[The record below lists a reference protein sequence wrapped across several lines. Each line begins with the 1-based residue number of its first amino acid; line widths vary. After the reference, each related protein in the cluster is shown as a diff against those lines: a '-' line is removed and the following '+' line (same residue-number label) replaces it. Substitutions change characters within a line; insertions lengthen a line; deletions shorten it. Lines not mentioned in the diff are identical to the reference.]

1 MADFKRYNVTQRF
14 DGKNFTLIELL
25 IVIAIIAILAALL
38 LPALNQARERGKAIT
53 CTGNLRQIG
62 LGLSAYAGD
71 FAGINLM
78 TYNINGTMTTF
89 PCYLS
94 QAWGRTLGAPNVIK
108 QMPGKYINT
117 PATFLCPT
125 AAPFIPLAVS
135 GDGNRFL
142 RHYGSF
148 FRNNQHPGTTRDNV
162 GKDNASF
169 RVDEEKG
176 FCVPMRRVKLPAS
189 FLMVADSWITSTQ
202 AQHYTMHCRST
213 SPQTYMV
220 HMRHGNNRANMLF
233 LDGHVSAMGREI
245 GEIVHPDTTYS
256 MFAFGRNFET
266 IVCRQP

>member
-1 MADFKRYNVTQRF
+1 MNYQKKDFRCRSSYRR
-14 DGKNFTLIELL
+14 FTLIELL
-25 IVIAIIAILAALL
+25 VVIAIIAILAALL

-78 TYNINGTMTTF
+78 TYNINGTITTF

-142 RHYGSF
+142 HHYGSF

-169 RVDEEKG
+169 RVDEENG

-189 FLMVADSWITSTQ
+189 FLMAADSWNTSTQ

-245 GEIVHPDTTYS
+245 GEIVYPDTTYS